1 MQAEGFRDR
10 REAGARLASR
20 LAAKPSDHQLVVCAL
35 ARGGVPVGFEV
46 ATRLNVPLEVLI
58 VRKLGAPGQP
68 ELAIG
73 ALAPDGVRVLNTDLV
88 RLLGVSPAELDAIT
102 AREADELARR
112 EREYRMGRPAPDLI
126 DKAAVLVDDGLAT
139 GASMEAAV
147 AWARHRRAAHVIV
160 AVPVASDSA
169 VARLAREADEVIA
182 VDVPPRFNAVGAWYQ
197 DFSQTSDAEV
207 LDLVAAARRHE
218 RGKEPRSPN

>member
-10 REAGARLASR
+10 RDAGAQLASR
-20 LAAKPSDHQLVVCAL
+20 LAAKPSNHQLIVCAL

-88 RLLGVSPAELDAIT
+88 RLLGVSAAELDAIT

-112 EREYRMGRPAPDLI
+112 EREYRLGRPAPDLL

-147 AWARHRRAAHVIV
+147 AWARHRQAARVIV

-169 VARLAREADEVIA
+169 VERLAREADEVIA

-207 LDLVAAARRHE
+207 LDLVSAARRHE
-218 RGKEPRSPN
+218 HAKEPRSPN

>member
-1 MQAEGFRDR
+1 MQADGFRDR
-10 REAGARLASR
+10 RDAGAQ
-20 LAAKPSDHQLVVCAL
+20 LAARLGSQPLEGPLIVCAL

-46 ATRLNVPLEVLI
+46 ATLLHAPLEVLI
-58 VRKLGAPGQP
+58 VRKLGTPGQP
-68 ELAIG
+68 ELALG

-88 RLLGVSPAELDAIT
+88 RLLGVTPAEIDAIT
-102 AREADELARR
+102 AREAEELARR
-112 EREYRMGRPAPDLI
+112 EREYRMGRPAPDLRGRCAI
-126 DKAAVLVDDGLAT
+126 LVDDGVAT

-147 AWARHRRAAHVIV
+147 AWARHRQASRVIV

-207 LDLVAAARRHE
+207 LDLVSQARAHE
-218 RGKEPRSPN
+218 NAREESPPN